1 MLELA
6 LRSLNQLVV
15 IKIAF
20 PNCSQFENEN
30 DLKDTGTSGCRAF
43 VRQENSNLVESL
55 RGANC
60 LQGYI
65 MAGQGEIVS

>member
-6 LRSLNQLVV
+6 LMSLNQLVV
-15 IKIAF
+15 IKIVF

-43 VRQENSNLVESL
+43 VRQENSWEISNLVESL
-55 RGANC
+55 RGVNC
-60 LQGYI
+60 LQG
-65 MAGQGEIVS
+65 